1 MMAFGSFSMTP
12 GAFSGGW
19 GGMPEANPLS
29 NYGLGGI
36 QGLYG
41 GNDPLMPNAVTGY
54 MTPGSPQ
61 GVAGAYGMGFMDI
74 PTQSTSTQNILQ
86 GVISAL
92 YNQQDYAA
100 KNPGAPSLI
109 SPQFAKAY
117 KQVPSLIYSLL
128 SNPTAFGGLAP
139 QPLRY
144 NDLTRGAFRSFGF

>member
-1 MMAFGSFSMTP
+1 MAFGSFSMTP
-12 GAFSGGW
+12 GYASGGW

-29 NYGLGGI
+29 NIGLGGI

-61 GVAGAYGMGFMDI
+61 GVTGAYGMGFMDI
-74 PTQSTSTQNILQ
+74 PTQSTSPQNIFQ

-100 KNPGAPSLI
+100 KHPGAPSLI
-109 SPQFAKAY
+109 SPQFARAY

-128 SNPTAFGGLAP
+128 ANPTALSGYGAR
-139 QPLRY
+139 PLSY
-144 NDLTRGAFRSFGF
+144 NDFSRGLFSSLGF